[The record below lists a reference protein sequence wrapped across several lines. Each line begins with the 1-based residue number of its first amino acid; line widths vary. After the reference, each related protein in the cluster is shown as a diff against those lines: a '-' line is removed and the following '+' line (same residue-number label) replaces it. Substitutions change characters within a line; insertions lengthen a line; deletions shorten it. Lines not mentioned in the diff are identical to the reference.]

1 MVAFAP
7 TVPNPNVAAT
17 PDPEYTSYR
26 WSRPIAPYEGNK
38 STAIAVEGAAKGL
51 TETVNATD
59 TLIKNHLEHSI
70 EGDITPLRDER
81 TAALEG
87 NLAKIQAV
95 NNPTPTNVDNAKK
108 LDILSGPPKDDNV
121 PAEIK
126 GLSKTLETEVSRR
139 DNGSVSDAYYKGRL
153 AMIAKKYRT
162 DWPGYTKEIDET
174 VDRISERG
182 VANDYIKSLT
192 TDLNKYAESAK
203 AEHNKYETVAL
214 EGAKSIAGFDNIVAQ
229 WKRGLLSDDQMLHK
243 YNQGM
248 SWKFDKEKAE
258 SDVAVAE
265 AGTKMAGFAMRK
277 YATAAIETPLKS
289 ALATVGSVL
298 DRKGGLEGIQ
308 ADIRDG
314 KLDPVAGQKMALT
327 LTALRD
333 QGVMGARAEVM
344 KNPKYQDLPE
354 GELDKLINDNPV
366 TKNFNTIISLLNGKE
381 NSLAVL
387 ALQLSKTQ
395 AEQDKWNMVSDTS
408 DIGLVLRSL
417 DSLKDIGDPATR
429 KLLEGY
435 VGDLTNLPGFVR
447 KVQLR
452 TATQGLGAPL
462 EDKEVHTFNDSMN
475 ELIANKVKDPEVVH
489 HLVDDSLTKIT
500 GPGTPDGVKLGFMQG
515 FFNPKNL
522 GNMEKFADD
531 QRDPKTGQMIPGKFW
546 LYRRITDAAVAD
558 EVDRVAKTQNNPKL
572 RDQYS
577 EYVAKEG
584 QSLVSGIVPELENLM
599 NNPYVSVAFDT
610 EHQQFKITDTNYKWN
625 PDKVK
630 GVGLIEDL
638 YDFHKSGAAHDIEA
652 KLNQV
657 LGSMSSMA
665 KVTKQDPNALAYQ
678 FLSTMLPSNSKAL
691 SAIRAS
697 VKDSKDEE

>member
-7 TVPNPNVAAT
+7 TVPNPNIAAT

-26 WSRPIAPYEGNK
+26 WSRPIAPFEGNK
-38 STAIAVEGAAKGL
+38 STAITLEGASKDV
-51 TETVNATD
+51 TETANATD
-59 TLIKNHLEHSI
+59 TLIKNHLDHSI
-70 EGDITPLRDER
+70 ENDITPLRDER
-81 TAALEG
+81 TAALEN

-126 GLSKTLETEVSRR
+126 GLSKTLEAEINRR

-174 VDRISERG
+174 VDRVSERG
-182 VANDYIKSLT
+182 IANDYIKSLT

-203 AEHNKYETVAL
+203 AEHSKYETVAL
-214 EGAKSIAGFDNIVAQ
+214 EGAKSIAGFDTIVAQ
-229 WKRGLLSDDQMLHK
+229 WKRGLLSDDQMLHQ

-258 SDVAVAE
+258 SRVAVAE
-265 AGTKMAGFAMRK
+265 AGTKMAGFAMRD
-277 YATAAIETPLKS
+277 YAKTAVEVPLKS
-289 ALATVGSVL
+289 ALSTVGSVL
-298 DRKGGLEGIQ
+298 DRKGGLDGIVS
-308 ADIRDG
+308 DI
-314 KLDPVAGQKMALT
+314 KNNSIDPVAGQRMALT
-327 LTALRD
+327 LTSLRD
-333 QGVMGARAEVM
+333 QGIMGARAEVM

-354 GELDKLINDNPV
+354 GELDKLINDNPTV
-366 TKNFNTIISLLNGKE
+366 KNFNTVISLLNGKE
-381 NSLAVL
+381 NSLAIL
-387 ALQLSKTQ
+387 ALQQSKAQ
-395 AEQDKWNMVSDTS
+395 AEQDKWKAVSDTS
-408 DIGLVLRSL
+408 DVGRALRGLEMV
-417 DSLKDIGDPATR
+417 KDIGDPATR

-435 VGDLTNLPGFVR
+435 VGDFTNLPDFVR
-447 KVQLR
+447 KIQTI
-452 TATQGLGAPL
+452 TATQSLGAPL
-462 EDKEVHTFNDSMN
+462 EDKDVHTFNDSMQ

-489 HLVDDSLTKIT
+489 HLVDDSLTKIVDSK
-500 GPGTPDGVKLGFMQG
+500 TPDGVKLGFMQG
-515 FFNPKNL
+515 FFNPKNI
-522 GNMEKFADD
+522 GNMQNFADD
-531 QRDPKTGQMIPGKFW
+531 TRDPKTGQMVPGKFW

-599 NNPYVSVAFDT
+599 SNKYVSVAYDT
-610 EHQQFKITDTNYKWN
+610 EHQQFKITDTNYKFQ
-625 PDKVK
+625 P
-630 GVGLIEDL
+630 GQGTGLTQDL
-638 YDFHKSGAAHDIEA
+638 YSFHQAGAAKDIET

-657 LGSMSSMA
+657 LSSISSMS
-665 KVTKQDPNALAYQ
+665 KITKQDPNALAYQ
-678 FLSTMLPSNSKAL
+678 FLSTMLPPNSKAL
-691 SAIRAS
+691 SAIVNSIPIKSNGRE
-697 VKDSKDEE
+697 D